1 MAGRPTSLEA
11 KRIEYINK
19 SFLAGLKSNTSSR
32 RNPHIKRALIDAF
45 EALKTKNNTRTRNA
59 VPPNR
64 GANIK
69 SRSANRRATLN
80 AKNKKKELLSKL
92 MRDNA
97 EKLDKKIKKNKKE
110 VQKQKALVRTNGE
123 IFGAASSAQV
133 NALLNNAAGAHGNGN
148 NANALPAHANG
159 NGNNA
164 AGAHGN
170 GNNANALPAHANG
183 NGNNAVGAHGNGN
196 NAVGAHGNSNNE
208 EGSHGNGNN
217 ANALPAHANGNGN
230 NANALPAHA
239 NGNGNNAAGAHAND
253 NGNSNANE
261 EAEPNIPL
269 GLESKVYEVLE
280 PANKIVALEKEIE
293 QQEKAYNKL
302 IEMMQRLQTGNATNP
317 WLRPR
322 PDK

>member
-164 AGAHGN
+164 
-170 GNNANALPAHANG
+170 
-183 NGNNAVGAHGNGN
+183 
-196 NAVGAHGNSNNE
+196 
-208 EGSHGNGNN
+208 
-217 ANALPAHANGNGN
+217 
-230 NANALPAHA
+230 NALPAHA